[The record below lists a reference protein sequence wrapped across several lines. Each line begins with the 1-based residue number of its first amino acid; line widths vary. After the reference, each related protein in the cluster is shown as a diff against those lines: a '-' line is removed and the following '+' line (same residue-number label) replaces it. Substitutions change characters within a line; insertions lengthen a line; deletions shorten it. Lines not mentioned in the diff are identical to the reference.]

1 MLFLQG
7 LFEATPIFNILMLVH
22 AILFEVAAW
31 WILYT
36 AGDWWTAWIVSGVFF
51 ATSQIQLG
59 WLQHDLVHGTV
70 FSSTRVNR
78 IFNDISLG
86 LMQVGNDYVLLGD
99 GEGAIL

>member
-1 MLFLQG
+1 
-7 LFEATPIFNILMLVH
+7 MLVH

-36 AGDWWTAWIVSGVFF
+36 AGDWWTAWILSGVFF